1 MSRVVTLSAL
11 VILVWLSLI
20 FGLFIILKI
29 VFELTLPW
37 QEQTPIAV
45 AVMRVCLSLILTVVW
60 LFLWRRI
67 AQIYL
72 WRNLESRYTI

>member
-1 MSRVVTLSAL
+1 MNRMATLSAL

-37 QEQTPIAV
+37 QELTPVAV

-72 WRNLESRYTI
+72 WRTLGSRHTS

>member
-20 FGLFIILKI
+20 FGLFIVLKI

-37 QEQTPIAV
+37 QAQTPIAV

-72 WRNLESRYTI
+72 WRNLRSRHTI

>member
-1 MSRVVTLSAL
+1 MSRMVTLSAL

-29 VFELTLPW
+29 VFESTLPW
-37 QEQTPIAV
+37 QEQMPLAV
-45 AVMRVCLSLILTVVW
+45 AVMRVCLSSILTVVW

-67 AQIYL
+67 VQIYL
-72 WRNLESRYTI
+72 WRNLGSRHAI